1 MPLAGTVARLA
12 RRLEAARVGRDGRSV
27 VFVCHSLGGVLAKEL
42 VAASLLLSSSSSSP
56 SSPSSSTSS
65 HACNNRQRGGGG
77 GGGGGAA
84 IPEASLIGER
94 TRGVVFYACPHRGSW
109 LAGIGWNLRFLG
121 AAPAA
126 PVSHLRSG
134 PHLTEPDAALRAR
147 HALGKLRV
155 LSFGETERLAVAP
168 LLPRVLVVPPESAA
182 PGYGEFV
189 LLEGEDHIGVCK
201 PGSRDDVGYERCRL
215 VVEAVIR
222 EAVAEEREE
231 GRERRR
237 REEEEKE
244 AGEESR

>member
-12 RRLEAARVGRDGRSV
+12 RRLEAARVGKDGRKV

-42 VAASLLLSSSSSSP
+42 VAASLLLSQTSSSAVNNTSNSS
-56 SSPSSSTSS
+56 
-65 HACNNRQRGGGG
+65 RD
-77 GGGGGAA
+77 A
-84 IPEASLIGER
+84 IPQSLGEQ
-94 TRGVVFYACPHRGSW
+94 TRAVVFYACPHRGSW

-126 PVSHLRSG
+126 PVSHLKPG
-134 PHLTEPDAALRAR
+134 PHLAEPDAALRAR

-168 LLPRVLVVPPESAA
+168 LLPRVLVVPPDSAS

-201 PGSRDDVGYERCRL
+201 PGSREAPGYERCRL

-222 EAVAEEREE
+222 DAEAEEAREKE
-231 GRERRR
+231 GRRRKR
-237 REEEEKE
+237 KKAKEET
-244 AGEESR
+244 S